1 MAAAVIDIHPDIRV
15 VQNQAQ
21 RQIRF
26 ISTLQQYVLTSATG
40 RPGVGRDHFLRQG
53 VHQYFLPV
61 IPVKTLIQIGIYPVY
76 RQISLAVFVNPPAKG
91 PEIRLLAAIFFSSSH
106 PPVFYSCLYIS
117 IINIASIS
125 HLIRGLLNFF
135 LRFFISYCSHGAV
148 PRGVLLFAARR
159 FLAGCGQ

>member
-76 RQISLAVFVNPPAKG
+76 RQISLAVFVNPPD
-91 PEIRLLAAIFFSSSH
+91 
-106 PPVFYSCLYIS
+106 
-117 IINIASIS
+117 
-125 HLIRGLLNFF
+125 F
-135 LRFFISYCSHGAV
+135 LFFIIQENSDFIITAV
-148 PRGVLLFAARR
+148 VNPAQVGSFISRHISFIAVNS
-159 FLAGCGQ
+159 GCTCHQQQKDQKYGF